1 VQITKKSAGA
11 PDQAI
16 RAVPTQGGRGPAS
29 NPWVG
34 TVGQSWGDIAIILSR
49 EKGGLFGSEVLTH
62 LTLNIPNYYGNVTQ
76 RELAIELAGYLA
88 RRLEILRPEEASAA
102 RVLRELIINQRLG

>member
-1 VQITKKSAGA
+1 MKWLREIRKVGLRDWLWFI
-11 PDQAI
+11 DQAI

-49 EKGGLFGSEVLTH
+49 EKGGLF
-62 LTLNIPNYYGNVTQ
+62 PKP
-76 RELAIELAGYLA
+76 GYA
-88 RRLEILRPEEASAA
+88 TGQKAA
-102 RVLRELIINQRLG
+102 VNQF